1 MNEKLYFEDVDIG
14 DEIGPVTRTVSDEE
28 VIQFV
33 SIRDEKVT
41 PSRFT
46 SKEFANS
53 EGLDEAIVPG
63 AMNIALMS
71 QVLTNWSETVCL
83 LKIDVVFRGTVPPNK
98 GLIFSGIITDKDET
112 GESTKLECDIV
123 MENSDGVKLV
133 IGTGII
139 ALPNKP

>member
-83 LKIDVVFRGTVPPNK
+83 LKIDVVFRGTVPHNK
-98 GLIFSGIITDKDET
+98 DLVFSGIITDKDET

-123 MENSDGVKLV
+123 MENSDGVKLG

>member
-14 DEIGPVTRTVSDEE
+14 DEIGPVTRSVSDED

-83 LKIDVVFRGTVPPNK
+83 LKIDVVFRGTVPHNK
-98 GLIFSGIITDKDET
+98 DLNFSGIITDKDET
-112 GESTKLECDIV
+112 GESTKLECDVV

>member
-83 LKIDVVFRGTVPPNK
+83 LKIDVVFRGTVPHNK
-98 GLIFSGIITDKDET
+98 DLIFSGIITDKDET

>member
-46 SKEFANS
+46 SIEFANS

-83 LKIDVVFRGTVPPNK
+83 LKIDVVFRGTVPHNK
-98 GLIFSGIITDKDET
+98 DLVFSGIITDKDET
-112 GESTKLECDIV
+112 GESTKLECDVV
-123 MENSDGVKLV
+123 MENSDGVKLI

>member
-14 DEIGPVTRTVSDEE
+14 DEIGPVTRSVSDED

-83 LKIDVVFRGTVPPNK
+83 LKIDVVFRGTVPHNK
-98 GLIFSGIITDKDET
+98 DLVFSGIITDKDET

>member
-14 DEIGPVTRTVSDEE
+14 DEIGPVTRSVSDED

-83 LKIDVVFRGTVPPNK
+83 LKIDVVFRGTVPHNK
-98 GLIFSGIITDKDET
+98 DLIFSGIITDKDET

>member
-14 DEIGPVTRTVSDEE
+14 DEIGPVTRSVSDED

-83 LKIDVVFRGTVPPNK
+83 LKIDVVFRGTVPHNK
-98 GLIFSGIITDKDET
+98 DLNFSGIITDKDET
-112 GESTKLECDIV
+112 GESTKLEFDVV

>member
-71 QVLTNWSETVCL
+71 LVLTNWSETVCL
-83 LKIDVVFRGTVPPNK
+83 LKIDVVFRGTVPHNK
-98 GLIFSGIITDKDET
+98 DLVFSGIITDKDET

>member
-83 LKIDVVFRGTVPPNK
+83 LKIDVVFRGTVPHNK
-98 GLIFSGIITDKDET
+98 DLVFSGIITDKDET

-133 IGTGII
+133 TGTGII

>member
-83 LKIDVVFRGTVPPNK
+83 LKIDVVFRGTVPHNK
-98 GLIFSGIITDKDET
+98 DLVFSGIITDKDET
-112 GESTKLECDIV
+112 GESTNLECDIV

>member
-14 DEIGPVTRTVSDEE
+14 DEIGPVTSTVSDEE

-83 LKIDVVFRGTVPPNK
+83 LKIDVVFRGTVPHNK
-98 GLIFSGIITDKDET
+98 DLVFSGIITDKDET

>member
-83 LKIDVVFRGTVPPNK
+83 LKIDVVFRGTVPHNK
-98 GLIFSGIITDKDET
+98 DLVFSGIITDKDET

-139 ALPNKP
+139 SLPNKP

>member
-14 DEIGPVTRTVSDEE
+14 DEIGPVTRSVSDED

-83 LKIDVVFRGTVPPNK
+83 LKIDVVFRGTVPHNK
-98 GLIFSGIITDKDET
+98 DLNFSGIITDKDET
-112 GESTKLECDIV
+112 GESTKLECDVV

-133 IGTGII
+133 IGTGIT

>member
-83 LKIDVVFRGTVPPNK
+83 LKIDVVFRGTVPHNK
-98 GLIFSGIITDKDET
+98 DLVFSGIITDKDET
-112 GESTKLECDIV
+112 GESTKLDCDIV

>member
-1 MNEKLYFEDVDIG
+1 MSKNLYFEDVDIG
-14 DEIGPVTRTVSDEE
+14 DEIGPITRSVSDDD

-33 SIRDEKVT
+33 SIREKKVA

-53 EGLDEAIVPG
+53 EGLAEAIVPG
-63 AMNIALMS
+63 PMNIALMS
-71 QVLTNWSETVCL
+71 QVLTDWSETVCL
-83 LKIDVVFRGTVPPNK
+83 LKIDVVFRQTVPHNK
-98 GLIFSGIITDKDET
+98 ELTFSGIVTDKDET
-112 GESTKLECDIV
+112 GESTKLECDVV

>member
-83 LKIDVVFRGTVPPNK
+83 LKIDVVFRGTVPHNK
-98 GLIFSGIITDKDET
+98 DLVFSGIITDKDET